1 MKNNIIFSTGQAGSD
16 TWVICMD
23 LQQALTLPKL
33 TSGIAFYKRKLWSL
47 NFGIH
52 DYKTN
57 RGYMYVWNE
66 VTANRGA
73 IEICSCVFKFIKTQV
88 PAHVKTLVKFSD
100 NCPGQNKNYT
110 MILFYLYLI
119 HSGQFEEV
127 SCTVCIL

>member
-1 MKNNIIFSTGQAGSD
+1 FFPELKLSKPRIDTCKTCDQYKIELADPTLPDDQRRIKVQERQFHQTKAQRGYDLPKEMKAQAGSD

-66 VTANRGA
+66 VTANR
-73 IEICSCVFKFIKTQV
+73 
-88 PAHVKTLVKFSD
+88 
-100 NCPGQNKNYT
+100 
-110 MILFYLYLI
+110 
-119 HSGQFEEV
+119 
-127 SCTVCIL
+127 